1 MTKQKI
7 IQRLSLVRYL
17 FQKGIEQTHNSDP
30 VSSFGLLHIHDSV
43 EMCFL
48 LACEKYD
55 IKTDRLGFIEM
66 FDSIDNELKKKNK
79 TLQYRNDAKSL
90 NELRRDL
97 KHKGKFPS
105 RIHLQEIG
113 ITSRLLLEHISEEC
127 FQTKF
132 QELSLISL
140 VLHDDVK
147 LFLQSAIEF
156 WTQGD
161 ESSASEK
168 LSLAFTTLLAKY
180 NHISPFND
188 DFEYSFSGSGSYHWE
203 HPVRHIEDSLMEM
216 IDGIQYLEGITQILT
231 YGIDYKKF
239 HHFQTLTP
247 TISKEKNKTVFNH
260 KNRKNITEI
269 NFQFCTNF
277 VVECALLL
285 QEFASDNFTKS
296 KT

>member
-48 LACEKYD
+48 LACEKYG

-105 RIHLQEIG
+105 KIHLQEIV

-127 FQTKF
+127 FQTNF
-132 QELSLISL
+132 QELSLVSL
-140 VLHDDVK
+140 IYHDDVK

-156 WTQGD
+156 WAQGN
-161 ESSASEK
+161 ESLASEK
-168 LSLAFTTLLAKY
+168 LSLAFSTLLGKY

-188 DFEYSFSGSGSYHWE
+188 NFEYNYSGSGSYHYE
-203 HPVRHIEDSLMEM
+203 HPVGRIEHFLYEL
-216 IDGIQYLEGITQILT
+216 IDGIQHLEGITQVLT

-239 HHFQTLTP
+239 HQFQFLTP
-247 TISKEKNKTVFNH
+247 TVTKEKNKTEFNH
-260 KNRKNITEI
+260 NNRKKIGEED
-269 NFQFCTNF
+269 FQFCINF
-277 VVECALLL
+277 VVECALQL
-285 QEFASDNFTKS
+285 QEFGLDKIDKN